1 VNKSTLVDPQDWIGQ
16 DKTDE
21 VRQLVVT
28 ANGRL
33 ESIGILET
41 LGWTA
46 AIVALDAMDKAAQIQ
61 VIQAEWNDMLGSVI
75 KIAGSTSHV
84 QSALEAGFA
93 IADSMHPKLDA
104 NSPSRTLT
112 RLINRP
118 DEQAIRAILSPDE
131 YNVLIEQNVV
141 KRPNSGTSPTR
152 EQGNRNTSPTRE
164 QGNQGT
170 SPTRE
175 RGNQGT
181 SPTRER
187 GNQGTSPTR
196 ERGNP
201 KTSETKTSET
211 QASTTSP
218 INEGKTTMAA
228 SNPNSQALGFI
239 ETQGFTAVFEAIDT
253 ACKAAS
259 VEVVGKEKLGGGYVT
274 VVIRG
279 DVAAVNAAI
288 EAAKPRVE
296 GLGKLIACHVIAR
309 PSTAALGL
317 LPK

>member
-1 VNKSTLVDPQDWIGQ
+1 MSKNTLSKSSLSSLGEWLDSGEPGIKTVD
-16 DKTDE
+16 
-21 VRQLVVT
+21 
-28 ANGRL
+28 A
-33 ESIGILET
+33 IGILET

-46 AIVALDAMDKAAQIQ
+46 ALVALDRMSKAAEL
-61 VIQAEWNDMLGSVI
+61 VVLQAEWNDMLGSVI

-84 QSALEAGFA
+84 QAALEAGLEA
-93 IADSMHPKLDA
+93 ANKMHPKSDPA
-104 NSPSRTLT
+104 SASKSIV

-118 DEQAIRAILSPDE
+118 DEQALRAILSPDE
-131 YNVLIEQNVV
+131 YNVLIEQSVV
-141 KRPNSGTSPTR
+141 KRPR
-152 EQGNRNTSPTRE
+152 VIVHE
-164 QGNQGT
+164 
-170 SPTRE
+170 
-175 RGNQGT
+175 
-181 SPTRER
+181 
-187 GNQGTSPTR
+187 
-196 ERGNP
+196 
-201 KTSETKTSET
+201 
-211 QASTTSP
+211 TTSQDP
-218 INEGKTTMAA
+218 SSEKSTMA
-228 SNPNSQALGFI
+228 SNSQALGFI

-309 PSTAALGL
+309 PSEAALGL